1 MRTLNCLPSDMQGVS
16 TFDITEIWGQVILC
30 WAVLGI
36 GGVFTSMLSLYAL
49 DAGSTSTS
57 W

>member
-49 DAGSTSTS
+49 DTGSTSTS